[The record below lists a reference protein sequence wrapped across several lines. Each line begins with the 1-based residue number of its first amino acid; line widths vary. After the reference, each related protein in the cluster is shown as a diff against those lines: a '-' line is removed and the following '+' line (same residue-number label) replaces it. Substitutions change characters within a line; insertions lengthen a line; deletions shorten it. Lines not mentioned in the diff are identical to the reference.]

1 MSHKGEE
8 RKNFKSEFKCKTI
21 EYAEKN
27 RHHRAAKKIMLLL
40 NGLENGHKTY

>member
-8 RKNFKSEFKCKTI
+8 RNNFKSEFKCKTI

-27 RHHRAAKKIMLLL
+27 RNHRAAKKIMLL
-40 NGLENGHKTY
+40 NGLENGHNTY